1 MKLIKS
7 IEIRYFRSL
16 YSTTLRN
23 VGDLNIVFGKND
35 MGKSNLLRA
44 LDLFFNCENID
55 TQFELDFSDHRK
67 SIASSESVKGQQ
79 FF

>member
-23 VGDLNIVFGKND
+23 VGDLNIVLEKTIW
-35 MGKSNLLRA
+35 
-44 LDLFFNCENID
+44 ENQIY
-55 TQFELDFSDHRK
+55 
-67 SIASSESVKGQQ
+67 
-79 FF
+79 